1 MHYLYS
7 NDPAGTHARQRAP
20 TRAPTREGLT
30 LAYLVFYLD
39 QRSRRFAAVREV
51 QMKQPRNGSL
61 FALAWMREQVA
72 EMSDEAKKRAHI
84 VEVVSD
90 DDAILGQLFHAFYA
104 GALGQ
109 NTYAEIY
116 ATTDAF
122 GKFATPDD
130 RLVAA
135 MMLRRYRVRR
145 G

>member
-1 MHYLYS
+1 
-7 NDPAGTHARQRAP
+7 
-20 TRAPTREGLT
+20 
-30 LAYLVFYLD
+30 
-39 QRSRRFAAVREV
+39 
-51 QMKQPRNGSL
+51 MKQPRNGSL

-72 EMSDEAKKRAHI
+72 EMSDEAKQRAHI
-84 VEVVSD
+84 VEVVND